1 MKKLIIGLVAV
12 LLLATGAQAKKKK
25 TEKAL
30 TAPIA
35 EIEKVQSYWQ
45 TNNTP
50 YTRGFWDNAAYY
62 TGNMEAYRLLGKADY
77 YQFSDRWCRHNNWK
91 GATSNDKRN
100 WKYKTYGEGNDFVL
114 FGDWQI
120 CFQTY
125 IDMYNLVPEA
135 YKVAR
140 AKEVMAYECQIEDNK
155 FWWWADALYMVMPV
169 MTKMYKLTGDEMYLD
184 KLYENFLWSDSLMW
198 DKEDQLYY
206 RDGKYIWPKVKTSC
220 NGGKSF
226 WARGD
231 GWVLAGLA
239 KVLADMPTDYKNR
252 EIFVTRFKELAEGV
266 ARCQQAG
273 GYWSRSMLCEGDA
286 PGPETSGTAFFCY
299 GLEWGVNHGYLDKA
313 TYSNVIE
320 KAWNYLA
327 TVALQEDGSVGYVQ
341 PIGEKPDPTK
351 IVDAHSQA
359 PFGTGAWLLAACE
372 RVRYVDGTAS
382 LETRPGAPRI
392 AQNSKSFGFTVKN
405 TTDDNRNDVIELEA
419 ATVFKKLGISGGRQ
433 FLVLDG
439 DKVEV
444 PYQLTSDGKVLVQ
457 VFVRPQSSAS
467 FTVITGEPKAYRLD
481 CNGRIYPNR
490 EDDLTWENDRNAWR
504 FYGPKMHNKGV
515 TGFDI
520 FCKNISAPVQD
531 DLYHNEL
538 TSYGVNESLKKQ
550 GRGGEWSQIHR
561 DVYTYHRDKGLGMDA
576 YTVGGTL
583 GAGAPALLD
592 GDDLLL
598 PDVYEKAEILEN
610 GPLRFTVREV
620 MYAQDKGADKNVVE
634 TRLIS
639 QNRGSHLASCTVDYS
654 ALSSNRDMAAGI
666 VVHESAPSSY
676 IINKEKGYV
685 AYADALDTPLGQ
697 NGELYVGVLF
707 PENDAEL
714 QYVALKEKKAGGVG
728 HVLGK
733 KTYTPGQ
740 PVTYYFGTAWSKYD
754 VPTMAVWQ
762 TLLNG
767 YADQLKQPL
776 EVTME

>member
-1 MKKLIIGLVAV
+1 MKKLTIGLVA
-12 LLLATGAQAKKKK
+12 LLLLPIGGQAKKKK
-25 TEKAL
+25 SETKL
-30 TAPIA
+30 TAPIT
-35 EIEKVQSYWQ
+35 EIEKVQTYWQ
-45 TNNTP
+45 TNNMP

-62 TGNMEAYRLLGKADY
+62 TGNMEAYRLLGRADY

-91 GATSNDKRN
+91 GATSSDKRN

-140 AKEVMAYECQIEDNK
+140 AKEVMAYECQMEDNK

-206 RDGKYIWPKVKTSC
+206 RDGKYIWPKVTTSC

-313 TYSNVIE
+313 AYSDVIE
-320 KAWNYLA
+320 KAWKYLS
-327 TVALQEDGSVGYVQ
+327 TVALQTDGSVGYVQ

-392 AQNSKSFGFTVKN
+392 AQNSKSFSFTVKN
-405 TTDDNRNDVIELEA
+405 STDDNRNDVIELEA

-444 PYQLTSDGKVLVQ
+444 PYQITTDGKVLIQ
-457 VFVRPQSSAS
+457 VFVRPQTSSS
-467 FTVITGEPKAYRLD
+467 FTVITGEPKVYRLD

-550 GRGGEWSQIHR
+550 GRGGEWNQIHR

-583 GAGAPALLD
+583 GAGAPALLE
-592 GDDLLL
+592 GDKLLL
-598 PDVYEKAEILEN
+598 PDVYEKATIVEN
-610 GPLRFTVREV
+610 GPLRFTVNEQ
-620 MYAQDKGADKNVVE
+620 MYAQDKGTDKGVVE
-634 TRLIS
+634 SRLIS
-639 QNRGSHLASCTVDYS
+639 QDRGSHMARCTVEYTG
-654 ALSSNRDMAAGI
+654 LSSNREVAAGI

-676 IINKEKGYV
+676 IINKEGGYV
-685 AYADALDTPLGQ
+685 AYADALDTPQGQ
-697 NGELYVGVLF
+697 NGELYIAVLF
-707 PENDAEL
+707 PENDADL
-714 QYVALKEKKAGGVG
+714 QYIALQETKAGGIG

-733 KTYTPGQ
+733 KTYSPGTPL
-740 PVTYYFGTAWSKYD
+740 TYYFGTAWSKYD
-754 VPTMAVWQ
+754 VPTLSVWQ
-762 TLLNG
+762 TILNG
-767 YADQLKQPL
+767 YTARLHHPL
-776 EVTME
+776 EVVME